1 MRKMRKIRLKPERIS
16 PELAI
21 IQQFASKYVFV
32 NCIAGGSV
40 AAIFDK
46 TTPKD
51 YDVFCITG
59 DVESL
64 KLNLA
69 ADGIDFKERKNVI
82 SLNYNDLNIQLIVN
96 SSIVE
101 HIIPYRFDFTCC
113 MFAYYNG
120 NVYSTFESMKDAVRK
135 RLKLVNLISASTK
148 YRILRYRQK
157 GYSNTTQTVLEYIK
171 QSKHLTHLGEYEF

>member
-1 MRKMRKIRLKPERIS
+1 MRKIRLKPERIP

-21 IQQFASKYVFV
+21 VQRFASKYVFV
-32 NCIAGGSV
+32 NCIAGGCV

-46 TTPKD
+46 TKPKD
-51 YDVFCITG
+51 YDVFYITG
-59 DVESL
+59 NVEDL

-69 ADGIDFKERKNVI
+69 ADGIDFTERKNVI
-82 SLNYNDLNIQLIVN
+82 SLNYNGLDIQLIVN
-96 SSIVE
+96 SGIVE
-101 HIIPYRFDFTCC
+101 HVIPYRFDFTCC

-120 NVYSTFESMKDAVRK
+120 NIYSTFQSRKDAVRK
-135 RLKLVNLISASTK
+135 RLKLVNLTNTSTK

-171 QSKHLTHLGEYEF
+171 QSKHLIHSGEYEI